1 MSLSTSPA
9 DEEYFLSSRRFW
21 NKEELSE
28 AGTFGPQS
36 SPPRRPLAIPGRG
49 GRRSNAAPTLG
60 RSSSSGVF
68 EQGGTQRGK
77 TGYKGWVGRST
88 NSGGRARAGD
98 GEGAGGDGGG
108 GGGLTSGANSDPE
121 HWDSRP
127 EEWGGQWIEGQ
138 SAALSCLSAADVE
151 RLLENESPLPA
162 TTVVCAAIVFLL
174 APDNQL
180 PQDFCWPRGFETVAR
195 PTDEFLRRLNEVS
208 GTTVS
213 SFKARVLRVLLQK
226 EEFLPAAIERQG
238 GHAVAR

>member
-21 NKEELSE
+21 NKEELTE
-28 AGTFGPQS
+28 IGTFGSQS
-36 SPPRRPLAIPGRG
+36 PPPRRPPALPGRS

-60 RSSSSGVF
+60 RSSSSGVL
-68 EQGGTQRGK
+68 EPGGTQRGK
-77 TGYKGWVGRST
+77 MGYKGWVGRPT
-88 NSGGRARAGD
+88 NSGGRARP
-98 GEGAGGDGGG
+98 GGSDGGG
-108 GGGLTSGANSDPE
+108 GTTSGANSDPE
-121 HWDSRP
+121 HCDTQP
-127 EEWGGQWIEGQ
+127 EEGGGQWIEGQ

-151 RLLENESPLPA
+151 RLLENENPPPA

-180 PQDFCWPRGFETVAR
+180 PEDFCWPRGFETVAR
-195 PTDEFLRRLNEVS
+195 PAEEFLRRLNDVS